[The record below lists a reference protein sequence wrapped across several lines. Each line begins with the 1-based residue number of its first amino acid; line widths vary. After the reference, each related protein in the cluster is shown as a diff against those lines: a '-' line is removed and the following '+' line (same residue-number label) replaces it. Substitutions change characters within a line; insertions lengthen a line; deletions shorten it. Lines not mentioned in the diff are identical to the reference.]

1 MKLTGGLLVAEEY
14 TIISKRTMAIK
25 VTWLNPPAVYPANLD
40 VLRIGFVGAN

>member
-25 VTWLNPPAVYPANLD
+25 VTWLNPPAVYLNVGPPMPA
-40 VLRIGFVGAN
+40 